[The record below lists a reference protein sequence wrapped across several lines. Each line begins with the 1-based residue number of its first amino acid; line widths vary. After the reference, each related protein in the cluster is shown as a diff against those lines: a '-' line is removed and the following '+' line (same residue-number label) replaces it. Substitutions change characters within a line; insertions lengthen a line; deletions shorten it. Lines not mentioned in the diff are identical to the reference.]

1 MDSGVIDLAINIAA
15 GLLTAIALW
24 FVQWSLR
31 RRRINRTREFFGLA
45 PDAECL
51 LVVNRHAAST
61 SDHSVHRRDV
71 FALLEL
77 AGLIKQCGA
86 RAEVVGHDE
95 VRRGFGERAEF
106 SIGGP
111 GSNTR
116 TAAHLE
122 WKLPGVAF
130 PRQSD
135 PRSMTINVGDDVY
148 RREAG
153 VAEYVLFA
161 KITGAEQGRPVFLI
175 CGQTAVTNQAAVR
188 YLVAHER
195 KLARKYGTKK
205 SFCVMLKVINPEA
218 YGPDVVEWVGD
229 VTDKAFNPKQS
240 ADAKSPVETGGPAA
254 KSSAKPA
261 SEAAAKPTGEAGKSA
276 GEAIKSTDSK
286 PAAVKATA
294 TKATASKAAKA
305 PAKAAAKPATSPAT
319 KSAAASPATAP
330 AKPATSPPAGTTN
343 PPAGT
348 TNPADRS
355 AINPPTELRP
365 AAAPPGTRPGQPGSA
380 GASPGTRP
388 GQPGSA
394 TASPGTGAA
403 RPTSGNRD
411 TQ

>member
-15 GLLTAIALW
+15 GLLTAITLW
-24 FVQWSLR
+24 LVQWSLR

-45 PDAECL
+45 PDTECL
-51 LVVNRHAAST
+51 LVVNRHASST

-130 PRQSD
+130 PRTSD
-135 PRSMTINVGDDVY
+135 ARSLTINVGDDVY

-161 KITGAEQGRPVFLI
+161 KITGTEQSRPVFLI

-188 YLVAHER
+188 YLVANER

-229 VTDKAFNPKQS
+229 VTDKAFNPLRS
-240 ADAKSPVETGGPAA
+240 ADAKPLAETGRSAV
-254 KSSAKPA
+254 KSSATPA
-261 SEAAAKPTGEAGKSA
+261 GEAAKPA
-276 GEAIKSTDSK
+276 DNK
-286 PAAVKATA
+286 PAETKPTA
-294 TKATASKAAKA
+294 TRAAASKAAKA
-305 PAKAAAKPATSPAT
+305 PAKSVAKAATSAATKPAASPATKPAVTKPAATKPAATEPATSPAAKPAAT
-319 KSAAASPATAP
+319 EPARPAASPATGTTAS
-330 AKPATSPPAGTTN
+330 PATGTTQ
-343 PPAGT
+343 PA
-348 TNPADRS
+348 RS
-355 AINPPTELRP
+355 ATNPPTELRP
-365 AAAPPGTRPGQPGSA
+365 AARPGSGTGSPGS
-380 GASPGTRP
+380 GP
-388 GQPGSA
+388 
-394 TASPGTGAA
+394 A
-403 RPTSGNRD
+403 RPTPGNRD